1 MSEDFYSGFEIKFN
15 VSNGADLFDFIPEKS
30 GREK

>member
-1 MSEDFYSGFEIKFN
+1 MPEDFQPGFEIEFN